1 MSENNPQEELTALG
15 ESGKGREETRKPTA
29 ML

>member
-15 ESGKGREETRKPTA
+15 ESGKGREETRKP
-29 ML
+29 MLL